1 MIKFK
6 GKHMKKILFL
16 FALTFVFVLGVFG
29 ESAFKYIPYKSAS
42 WEIKTVVEGSYPMK
56 MDQKVFYKSN
66 KMRIEGVYK
75 NPDSGK
81 NEEQVIIVTNESTY
95 MYMPQ
100 SKSGFKYSNK
110 SDSNPQKLSN
120 VQAQYRDKA
129 KKTGSEKVNGV
140 ACEIWQYTID
150 EDGET
155 MEVKE
160 WRGKDGFIYRT
171 VSETIKGDK
180 SKYTSDVISL
190 KKDVKLADSLFEI
203 PGDIKM
209 VDMENLLKGMQ
220 PDVKKTG
227 NKKAVQDDSGDES
240 EEEAEDEDISGQ
252 MQEKAAKEAAD
263 MLKGMF
269 GQ

>member
-1 MIKFK
+1 
-6 GKHMKKILFL
+6 MKKLLLLFVL
-16 FALTFVFVLGVFG
+16 ISVFVLSV
-29 ESAFKYIPYKSAS
+29 SAENVFKYIPYKSAS
-42 WEIKTVVEGSYPMK
+42 WEVKTVVEGAYPMK

-66 KMRIEGVYK
+66 KMRIEGIYK

-81 NEEQVIIVTNESTY
+81 NEEQVIIVTNEATY

-110 SDSNPQKLSN
+110 SDANPQKISN

-140 ACEIWQYTID
+140 MCEIWQYTVD
-150 EDGET
+150 EDGGD
-155 MEVKE
+155 MKVKE

-171 VSETIKGDK
+171 VSETLKGDK

-220 PDVKKTG
+220 PDVKKAG
-227 NKKAVQDDSGDES
+227 NKKAAQDDSVD
-240 EEEAEDEDISGQ
+240 EDEDVGGK
-252 MQEKAAKEAAD
+252 MQEKAAQEAAD